1 MSIQR
6 TEAII
11 LKTIPYGETSKIL
24 TTFTKDLGKV
34 NLLARGARD
43 VKSKYGG
50 ALELFTHVS
59 VIFYEKTERD
69 LQYVSDVTI
78 IDPFLQIHNH
88 LDRTYTALAIIEMS
102 NRLVH
107 GNEDSLRLFDLLLQ
121 TLQGLNHTDKRP
133 MNGFLYFM
141 LHVAERLG
149 FRIETDVCDHC
160 QEIMEHKELCFDT
173 AHGRVVCESCPTP
186 LRNVSGNALSKE
198 ALGILRQIA
207 RCRGNGIYNIHMS
220 DRAGSDIYHLL
231 LKHLQFHIEELQNLN
246 ALSFLKL
253 A

>member
-24 TTFTKDLGKV
+24 TTFTRDLGKI

-50 ALELFTHVS
+50 SLELFTHVS
-59 VIFYEKTERD
+59 VIFYERSERD
-69 LQYVSDVTI
+69 LQYVSDVTVI
-78 IDPFLQIHNH
+78 NPFLQIHNH
-88 LDRTYTALAIIEMS
+88 LDRTYTALAIIEMC

-107 GNEDSLRLFDLLLQ
+107 GNEDSLHLYDLLIQ
-121 TLQGLNHTDKRP
+121 TLKGLDHTEKRP

-141 LHVAERLG
+141 LHVAGRLG
-149 FRIETDVCDHC
+149 FRIETEICDHC
-160 QEIMEHKELCFDT
+160 QDMMAHKELRFDA
-173 AHGRVVCESCPTP
+173 AHGRVACESCPAA
-186 LRNVSGNALSKE
+186 LRNVSGDMLSKE
-198 ALGILRQIA
+198 SLGILRQIA
-207 RCRGNGIYNIHMS
+207 RSHGNGIYNIHMS
-220 DRAGSDIYHLL
+220 ERANNEIYHLL
-231 LKHLQFHIEELQNLN
+231 LRHLQFHIEELQNLN
-246 ALSFLKL
+246 ALPFLKL